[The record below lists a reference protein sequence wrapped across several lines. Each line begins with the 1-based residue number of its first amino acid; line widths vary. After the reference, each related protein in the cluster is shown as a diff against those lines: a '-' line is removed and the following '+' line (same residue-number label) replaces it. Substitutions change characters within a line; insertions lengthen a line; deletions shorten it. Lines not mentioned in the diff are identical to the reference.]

1 LIKAP
6 LGLSKPQTIVA
17 SNLLLL
23 FPDQYF
29 PFIICLGQEIAR
41 IPSLWSD
48 NCQPSTATKGA
59 AKFNSQPLCESE
71 MPLQAVKSLPQRE
84 IGGSATG
91 NNFAFFDLTIPLN
104 NEFNCREHSSENG
117 QMSGVGIKLLTKFR
131 DWVCVVT

>member
-1 LIKAP
+1 
-6 LGLSKPQTIVA
+6 
-17 SNLLLL
+17 
-23 FPDQYF
+23 
-29 PFIICLGQEIAR
+29 
-41 IPSLWSD
+41 
-48 NCQPSTATKGA
+48 
-59 AKFNSQPLCESE
+59 
-71 MPLQAVKSLPQRE
+71 VKSLPQRE